1 MKVRSAHFLKSALL
15 PAQFPDDGRP
25 EIAFIGRSN
34 VGKSTLL
41 NVLLNRKGLA
51 KVSKT
56 PGKTRTINFF
66 DVNGE
71 LYFVD
76 LPGYGFAKVSKALR
90 RNWEEALTGYL
101 RNRPQLK
108 LVLAL
113 FDARHEPG
121 EADRNL
127 LALLGEARVATL
139 LVATKVDKVAT
150 RERARTLDRLRR
162 ALDSGDDA
170 LIVAFSATTK
180 VGLREVWRIVD
191 EQLRSHSPSSRK

>member
-1 MKVRSAHFLKSALL
+1 MKVRSARFVKSALL
-15 PAQFPDDGRP
+15 PAQFPSDGRP

-51 KVSKT
+51 KVSKS

-76 LPGYGFAKVSKALR
+76 LPGYGFAKVSKELR
-90 RNWEEALTGYL
+90 RNWEAALTGYL

-113 FDARHEPG
+113 FDARHEPT
-121 EADRNL
+121 EADRDL
-127 LALLGEARVATL
+127 LALLDTTRAPTL
-139 LVATKVDKVAT
+139 LVATKIDKVAPG
-150 RERARTLDRLRR
+150 ERARKLGRLRQ
-162 ALDSGDDA
+162 ALEVGDDA
-170 LIVAFSATTK
+170 ALIAFSAVSK
-180 VGLREVWRIVD
+180 AGLREVWRVLD
-191 EQLRSHSPSSRK
+191 EQLRGSFTPTPK